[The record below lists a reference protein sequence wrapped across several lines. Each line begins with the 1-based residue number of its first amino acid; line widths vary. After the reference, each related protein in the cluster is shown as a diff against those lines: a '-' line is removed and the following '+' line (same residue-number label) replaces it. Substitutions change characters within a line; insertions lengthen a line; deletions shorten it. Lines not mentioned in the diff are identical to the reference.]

1 MRPAR
6 TSIVH
11 QGVWIALCAT
21 VIGSATNT
29 RPRSSGE
36 PVGQSCTA
44 PESARSAPTVA
55 QQRSPSNAHQCGS
68 TEYAIRLCAHLEQAS
83 AETLP
88 RLQRL
93 PPTDIRVSET
103 FVEMDVQE
111 SLQIL
116 ALQAKVSVIIDEQ
129 IRGVTSAVIEDE
141 PFEAALEKVLLPLG
155 YVSRKMEDHYLVG
168 VPDPASSLFSRI
180 AERHDYHTRNLSPS
194 ELMQLLP
201 EHLKRFV
208 RTNEKR
214 NLIIVQA
221 PPAIAGNILDD
232 LNRSDQ
238 AVGQVVL
245 EVMVC
250 VLSPERALQLGVDL
264 KQGVPLS
271 GGSAVNLALSGL
283 SLAGDYG
290 SSGAATF
297 AQTSA
302 FLRALARDGHVSIRA
317 SPRVMAKD
325 GETARISIAKE
336 TFFSTQP
343 AGLANFFRQ
352 EIQKIEA
359 GITLDITPV
368 IRGERVTMRIERAE
382 VSEGID
388 NPAPMN
394 GPSNTFPTINRRQ
407 VSTTVHVLDGETITI
422 GGLAQRQFVEQLSK
436 VPVLGDIPL
445 IGKLFR
451 HIDRREVETEVV
463 IFISPRIVR
472 EDIQ

>member
-1 MRPAR
+1 
-6 TSIVH
+6 
-11 QGVWIALCAT
+11 
-21 VIGSATNT
+21 
-29 RPRSSGE
+29 
-36 PVGQSCTA
+36 
-44 PESARSAPTVA
+44 
-55 QQRSPSNAHQCGS
+55 
-68 TEYAIRLCAHLEQAS
+68 
-83 AETLP
+83 
-88 RLQRL
+88 
-93 PPTDIRVSET
+93 
-103 FVEMDVQE
+103 MDVQE

-168 VPDPASSLFSRI
+168 VADPASSLFSRI